1 MCNHRLISCCIVKA
15 ASLKDGGGG
24 GVNASLYPPLK
35 EALMPNVVL
44 IMNLIT
50 ISLIKV
56 VKKMSLYK
64 IQRILLKYLNPVILH
79 YKKPIQYM
87 KTTCHCLLMFS
98 SLDKTYRHS
107 LNSYSLW
114 ESRRR
119 HHYIDDITYQVVLHY
134 SITRSGIGH

>member
-1 MCNHRLISCCIVKA
+1 MGGGR
-15 ASLKDGGGG
+15 GGG

-79 YKKPIQYM
+79 
-87 KTTCHCLLMFS
+87 
-98 SLDKTYRHS
+98 
-107 LNSYSLW
+107 
-114 ESRRR
+114 
-119 HHYIDDITYQVVLHY
+119 
-134 SITRSGIGH
+134 